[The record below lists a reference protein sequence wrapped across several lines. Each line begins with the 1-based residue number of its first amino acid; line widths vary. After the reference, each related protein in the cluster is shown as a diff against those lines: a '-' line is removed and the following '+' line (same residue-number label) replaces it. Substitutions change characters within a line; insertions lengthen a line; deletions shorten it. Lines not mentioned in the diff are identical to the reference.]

1 MRRTTSRAAER
12 VIAAAAAAGA
22 VVTARQLE
30 RWRQDGWIDAPVRR
44 HLGRRGSSADYPPET
59 VAQVIAL
66 ASAARRR
73 YPMHRAILDLFAE
86 GRPVGERALH
96 QAYDELFTGLA
107 RGLSS
112 EAAREDLEPAVGMAP
127 DPFDVAEAV
136 SPKLAAYARRSRTG
150 RRWSARVPKGGA
162 SRNEVLQSVFTNL
175 ALVMLTGEGSSEEGI
190 DEVLQIGGVS
200 PSDDA
205 APHPVL
211 LDRILNGLTLERLR
225 ERARDASLDE
235 LVRARDEWRLL
246 VDHSALLV
254 SVRARIG
261 GLEAFPGAPAV
272 AEMHPDTTSLAGGA
286 VGMLLLREAFGARLD
301 AILDDRRRHLPWLRA
316 TAILLDD
323 LPREAHPFMESGGVA
338 RLMQEPAERR
348 ERILTAVRSAVARH
362 PEEAAVVRALPAP

>member
-1 MRRTTSRAAER
+1 

-30 RWRQDGWIDAPVRR
+30 RWRQDGWIDAPARR

-59 VAQVIAL
+59 VAQVVAL

-86 GRPVGERALH
+86 GRPVGEGALH
-96 QAYDELFTGLA
+96 QAYDDLLTGLA
-107 RGLSS
+107 RGIQS
-112 EAAREDLEPAVGMAP
+112 EAEREGVKPAVGAAP

-136 SPKLAAYARRSRTG
+136 SPKLASYARRTRTG
-150 RRWSARVPKGGA
+150 RSWSARVPKGAA
-162 SRNEVLQSVFTNL
+162 SPSEVLESVFTNL
-175 ALVMLTGEGSSEEGI
+175 ALVLLTGEGSSVDGL
-190 DEVLQIGGVS
+190 DEMLQIGGVS

-205 APHPVL
+205 APHPVGLARL
-211 LDRILNGLTLERLR
+211 LKGLTLERLR

-246 VDHSALLV
+246 VDHSVLLV

-261 GLEAFPGAPAV
+261 GLEGFPGAPAV
-272 AEMHPDTTSLAGGA
+272 AEMHPDTTTVAGGA
-286 VGMLLLREAFGARLD
+286 VGMLLLREELRERLD
-301 AILDDRRRHLPWLRA
+301 AALDDRRQSLPSLRA
-316 TAILLDD
+316 IAILLDD
-323 LPREAHPFMESGGVA
+323 LPREAHPFMESGGLA
-338 RLMQEPAERR
+338 RLMLEPDERR

-362 PEEAAVVRALPAP
+362 PEEAAVVRALP